1 MAQDEFNPRLGR
13 IRDARRAR
21 AQRHAALVFR
31 QAGKHGAR
39 ALRQRGHIS
48 PATPKRGMGAGVRA
62 AAGLIAPGSRRVI
75 VKARYTRIVAGDL
88 GAARA
93 HIKYIVRDGVTREGA
108 PGRLYDANGD
118 DADGSAFLD
127 RSEKDPHQFRFVV
140 SADEGARLADLKPFV
155 RDLVVQMER
164 DLDTKLDWVA
174 VDHFNTGHPHTH
186 IVIRGRDM
194 NGEELVMARDYI
206 SHGVRARAQALITLE
221 LGPET
226 EVERVQKLFN
236 EVGQERLTRLDRSLI
251 ARAKDGILV
260 VSAAEEA
267 DPVQQTLRVGR
278 LKTLERLGLAKERQ
292 QGVWALD
299 TAAER
304 KLRQLGERA
313 DKFKMMQR
321 ALKEAGIERAAAGMA
336 LFERGPRKAPLIGK
350 VVGVGLVDEITDR
363 TWVVVDAADGR
374 VHYAE
379 LGRLQPGEAPARG
392 MLVALGGDGLQVKPS
407 VHPRAQ
413 VLSPV
418 ELERQAAYDGP
429 TWLDQAILSKW
440 RPDASARGFASE
452 VDNAIAARS
461 GWLVAHQL
469 AEVTPAGNMAPKPD
483 NDAPPA
489 TGRDRAPGGRPRAP
503 SQRLLCARRA
513 RPADRR
519 HVRPLHRH
527 ADRQARR
534 HPPPGHLHAGP
545 VEAGPRAV
553 QGARRHGAHRAEP
566 HHMEPRSGPRVAGT
580 GLTIGQFGL
589 DRPERSGA
597 HGSSPVAWER
607 LGRGR

>member
-1 MAQDEFNPRLGR
+1 LNSTAFAISRLATRQIEGRTMAQDEVNPRLGR

-21 AQRHAALVFR
+21 AERHAALVFR

-39 ALRQRGHIS
+39 ALQQGGHIS
-48 PATPKRGMGAGVRA
+48 PTTPKRGMGAGARA
-62 AAGLIAPGSRRVI
+62 AAGIIAPGSRRVI
-75 VKARYTRIVAGDL
+75 VKARYTRIVSGDL

-118 DADGSAFLD
+118 DADGSAFLG

-140 SADEGARLADLKPFV
+140 SADEGARLADLKPFI
-155 RDLVVQMER
+155 RNLLAQMER

-186 IVIRGRDM
+186 IVIRGRDR
-194 NGEELVMARDYI
+194 NGEDLVMARDYI
-206 SHGVRARAQALITLE
+206 SHGVRARAQVLITLE

-260 VSAAEEA
+260 ISAAEES

-278 LKTLERLGLAKERQ
+278 LKTLERLGLARERQ

-299 TAAER
+299 AAAER

-321 ALKEAGIERAAAGMA
+321 ALKEAGIERAAASLA

-363 TWVVVDAADGR
+363 TWLVVDAVDGR

-379 LGRLQPGEAPARG
+379 LGRLQPGEVPARG

-407 VHPRAQ
+407 VHPRVQ

-418 ELERQAAYDGP
+418 ELERHATYDGP

-440 RPDASARGFASE
+440 RPDGSARGFAAE
-452 VDNAIAARS
+452 VDGAIAAR
-461 GWLVAHQL
+461 GRWLVARQL
-469 AEVTPAGNMAPKPD
+469 AEATPAGDIAPKPGMMRRLRQAETERLAGD
-483 NDAPPA
+483 LSRRLSACYVPAEPGRQIVGVYDRSIATPTGKLAVIRQQDTFTLAPW
-489 TGRDRAPGGRPRAP
+489 
-503 SQRLLCARRA
+503 
-513 RPADRR
+513 RPALE
-519 HVRPLHRH
+519 PFK
-527 ADRQARR
+527 
-534 HPPPGHLHAGP
+534 G
-545 VEAGPRAV
+545 RAV
-553 QGARRHGAHRAEP
+553 MGLV
-566 HHMEPRSGPRVAGT
+566 GPTRVT
-580 GLTIGQFGL
+580 WSL
-589 DRPERSGA
+589 DRGRTLP
-597 HGSSPVAWER
+597 
-607 LGRGR
+607 GRG

>member
-1 MAQDEFNPRLGR
+1 MAQDDFNPQLGR

-48 PATPKRGMGAGVRA
+48 SATPKRGMGAGLRA
-62 AAGLIAPGSRRVI
+62 AAGLIAPGTRRVI

-93 HIKYIVRDGVTREGA
+93 HLKYIVRDGVTREGA

-140 SADEGARLADLKPFV
+140 SADEGARLADLKPFI
-155 RDLVVQMER
+155 RDLLAQMER

-186 IVIRGRDM
+186 IVIRGRDR
-194 NGEELVMARDYI
+194 NGEDLVMARDYI

-299 TAAER
+299 AGAES

-321 ALKEAGIERAAAGMA
+321 ALKEAGIERAAASMA

-363 TWVVVDAADGR
+363 TWVVVDAVDGR

-379 LGRLQPGEAPARG
+379 LGRLQAGEVPARG
-392 MLVALGGDGLQVKPS
+392 MLVALGGDSLQVKPS
-407 VHPRAQ
+407 V
-413 VLSPV
+413 SS
-418 ELERQAAYDGP
+418 QAAGP
-429 TWLDQAILSKW
+429 LARRAGATSRLRRADLA
-440 RPDASARGFASE
+440 RPGNPLQVAPGRFSAGICSRGRQRHCRARPLAGCTPARGGH
-452 VDNAIAARS
+452 ARRR
-461 GWLVAHQL
+461 HR
-469 AEVTPAGNMAPKPD
+469 AEARH
-483 NDAPPA
+483 DAPPA
-489 TGRDRAPGGRPRAP
+489 TGRDRTPGAQTSRAVSTPPMCPPSQAGRSSASTTAP
-503 SQRLLCARRA
+503 SPR
-513 RPADRR
+513 RPA
-519 HVRPLHRH
+519 
-527 ADRQARR
+527 
-534 HPPPGHLHAGP
+534 
-545 VEAGPRAV
+545 
-553 QGARRHGAHRAEP
+553 
-566 HHMEPRSGPRVAGT
+566 
-580 GLTIGQFGL
+580 
-589 DRPERSGA
+589 
-597 HGSSPVAWER
+597 SSPSSAARTPSRWP
-607 LGRGR
+607 RGGPASNPSRGAPSWA